1 MQSLYFD
8 EIITKGVR
16 AGQIPARTQSAR
28 NWYRETAEKIT
39 RIRNQDK
46 MISSDSKRATKQPIP
61 GSMYLFNYNP
71 KFKDELPYY
80 DRYPLI
86 FPYQKTENGFYGLN
100 LHYLP
105 LQLRAKMMDALYS
118 LVNNP
123 RYDESTIIKASYS
136 ILKGAEKYRFF
147 QPCIKRYL
155 NSQVKSQFMYVYPS
169 EWDIALFLPTESFA
183 KKTKTQVWA
192 ESKKMLG
199 VRK

>member
-46 MISSDSKRATKQPIP
+46 MINSDPKRATKQPIP

-123 RYDESTIIKASYS
+123 RYDETTKIKACYS